1 MYETAGQTSTLL
13 TVPNAAKAS
22 TDTAESCNIGH
33 ASLPWSA
40 AWQARLLR
48 ARPIAQH
55 QILEKNHHELLCARD
70 IQITGSPECA
80 AFIHQPIVTPCMLC
94 FALLQWFCSGG
105 CYAGWQCCL
114 TRGGTPYY
122 TLGYTH
128 QAYIVSKLAVAAPI
142 TWCNPKSGMTNW
154 IDRQSSLLASP
165 ISSILC
171 CC

>member
-22 TDTAESCNIGH
+22 TDTAESCNFGH

-80 AFIHQPIVTPCMLC
+80 AFIHQPIAHPVCSVSL
-94 FALLQWFCSGG
+94 FCSG
-105 CYAGWQCCL
+105 
-114 TRGGTPYY
+114 
-122 TLGYTH
+122 
-128 QAYIVSKLAVAAPI
+128 SAVEGAMLVGSAV
-142 TWCNPKSGMTNW
+142 
-154 IDRQSSLLASP
+154 
-165 ISSILC
+165 
-171 CC
+171 